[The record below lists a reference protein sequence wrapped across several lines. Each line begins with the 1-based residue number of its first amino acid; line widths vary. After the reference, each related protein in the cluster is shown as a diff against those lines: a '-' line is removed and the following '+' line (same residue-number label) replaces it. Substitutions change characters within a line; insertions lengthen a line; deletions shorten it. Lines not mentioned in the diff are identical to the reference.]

1 MHLSVTFKIL
11 GVLLMLFSSAMIV
24 PLLLALVAADGTVG
38 GFVTALAITFVS
50 GLVLWLPNRNASQ
63 ELRIRDG
70 FLITSLFWTVLG
82 LFGSLPFL
90 LTDALH
96 LTVTEAIFESVSG
109 LTTTGATVIVG
120 LDDLPRS
127 LLLYRQLLQWLGG
140 IGIIVVAVAVLPM
153 LGIGGMQLYKA
164 ETPGPSKDSK
174 LTPRI
179 TETAKALAI
188 VYVALTAACT
198 LAYYLAGMSSFDAV
212 AHAFS
217 TVAIGG
223 FSTHDAS
230 MGYFENDAILMVCSV
245 FMVISAINFGI
256 HFLAWRRVTRDVAVA
271 TTYSVVHGRGLK
283 AGFMRFREHT
293 VALFKAL
300 SPARWAPMYGKDSE
314 TRFYLYV
321 LGICV
326 WVTAGYLMVSGT
338 LGVEESITHGIF
350 QAISITTTTGFAT
363 HDFASWPSFLPVML
377 IMFSFIG
384 GCVGSTGGGMK
395 AMRVMLIYK
404 QGVRE
409 LKQLIHPNAVI
420 PLKVGRRRV
429 PATVVSAVWS
439 FFAVYTTSFI
449 IIMLLLMATGLDFTT
464 AFSAVAAALNNLGP
478 GLGEVAA
485 NYGSISEPAKAILC
499 FTMLLGRLEVF
510 TLLVLFTPMFWRL

>member
-1 MHLSVTFKIL
+1 MHIRIPLKIL
-11 GVLLMLFSSAMIV
+11 GILLMLFSSAML
-24 PLLLALVAADGTVG
+24 PP
-38 GFVTALAITFVS
+38 LAIALLNDDHTITGFLSALGITFLS
-50 GLVLWLPNRNASQ
+50 GLLMWSAGWNAKGD
-63 ELRIRDG
+63 LRIRDG
-70 FLITSLFWTVLG
+70 FLISSLFWTVLG
-82 LFGSLPFL
+82 LFGALPFA
-90 LTDALH
+90 LTDTLD
-96 LTVTEAIFESVSG
+96 LTPTEAVFESISG

-127 LLLYRQLLQWLGG
+127 ILIYRQLLQWLGG

-179 TETAKALAI
+179 TQTAKALAS
-188 VYVALTAACT
+188 VYVALTAACAG
-198 LAYYLAGMSSFDAV
+198 AYYLAGMSGFDAI

-230 MGYFENDAILMVCSV
+230 MGFFENDVILLICSV
-245 FMVISAINFGI
+245 FMCISAINFGLHYI
-256 HFLAWRRVTRDVAVA
+256 AWHRKTAIV
-271 TTYSVVHGRGLK
+271 YSR
-283 AGFMRFREHT
+283 
-293 VALFKAL
+293 
-300 SPARWAPMYGKDSE
+300 DSE
-314 TRFYLYV
+314 TRFFLGV
-321 LGICV
+321 LGVCITITC
-326 WVTAGYLMVSGT
+326 AYLIITKT
-338 LGVEESITHGIF
+338 LEPGESLIHGIF

-363 HDFASWPSFLPVML
+363 QDFASWPTFLPVML
-377 IMFSFIG
+377 LMFSFMG

-395 AMRVMLIYK
+395 AMRLMLIYK
-404 QGVRE
+404 QGIRE
-409 LKQLIHPNAVI
+409 LKQLVHPNAVI

-429 PATVVSAVWS
+429 EASVVSAVWS

-449 IIMLLLMATGLDFTT
+449 VIMLLLMATGLDFTT

-478 GLGEVAA
+478 GLGDVAA
-485 NYGSISEPAKAILC
+485 NFSSINEPAKGLLC

-510 TLLVLFTPMFWRL
+510 TLLVLFTPMFWRI

>member
-1 MHLSVTFKIL
+1 MHLTVSFRIL
-11 GVLLMLFSSAMIV
+11 GILLMLFSTSMLV
-24 PLLLALVAADGTVG
+24 PLIMALLTEDGTAT
-38 GFVTALAITFVS
+38 GFLSAISITFCS
-50 GLVLWLPNRNASQ
+50 GLALWLPFHNSRH

-82 LFGSLPFL
+82 LYGALPFA
-90 LTDALH
+90 LTDALE
-96 LTVTEAIFESVSG
+96 LSVMESIFESISG

-127 LLLYRQLLQWLGG
+127 ILIYRQLLQWMGG

-179 TETAKALAI
+179 TETAKALAA
-188 VYVALTAACT
+188 VYIALTLICAG
-198 LAYYLAGMSSFDAV
+198 AYYMAGMNGFDAI
-212 AHAFS
+212 AHSLS

-230 MGYFENDAILMVCSV
+230 MGYFESDAVLLVCSL
-245 FMVISAINFGI
+245 FMYISAINFGL
-256 HFLAWRRVTRDVAVA
+256 HFIAWRRRTVTAYR
-271 TTYSVVHGRGLK
+271 R
-283 AGFMRFREHT
+283 
-293 VALFKAL
+293 
-300 SPARWAPMYGKDSE
+300 DSE
-314 TRFYLYV
+314 TRFFSGVLLVCISITCVYLV
-321 LGICV
+321 F
-326 WVTAGYLMVSGT
+326 SGT
-338 LGVEESITHGIF
+338 MVAGESAVHGIF

-363 HDFASWPSFLPVML
+363 QDFASWPSFLPVML
-377 IMFSFIG
+377 LMFSFMG

-395 AMRVMLIYK
+395 AMRLMLIYK
-404 QGVRE
+404 QGIRE
-409 LKQLIHPNAVI
+409 LKQLIHPHAVI

-429 PATVVSAVWS
+429 EASVVSAVWS
-439 FFAVYTTSFI
+439 FFAVYASSFI
-449 IIMLLLMATGLDFTT
+449 VIMLLLMATGLDFTT

-485 NYGSISEPAKAILC
+485 NYSSISSASQGILC
-499 FTMLLGRLEVF
+499 FTMLLGRLEIF
-510 TLLVLFTPMFWRL
+510 TLLVLFTPMFWKI